1 MLTRAMLAEGAV
13 LRWRTFFV
21 RINAPSAGGNVR
33 LAALSLLEGIFTLF
47 STQQTKRNV
56 RSTFRRTVYV
66 ESETCFAV
74 LFAAGEI

>member
-1 MLTRAMLAEGAV
+1 MCTRAMLAEGAV

-47 STQQTKRNV
+47 RLNRRNE
-56 RSTFRRTVYV
+56 TCAPLFAAQYV